1 MTPRKTKGLGKGLP
15 SMFGVKS
22 VADVLEPKTP
32 NGEIQKLPLVKLHP
46 GKYQARR
53 TLSEESIQE

>member
-32 NGEIQKLPLVKLHP
+32 NGDVQKLLFSKTSSWR
-46 GKYQARR
+46 KYQARK
-53 TLSEESIQE
+53 TFA